1 MAADFAAKPRIVA
14 AGKQEESMKV
24 PEANRGGRAET
35 AGASRFVYGF
45 LEDPGIDDVRGLLG
59 GKGAGVRDMRKLG
72 FLVPEGF
79 TITTEACTHYIGS
92 GELPEGLMD
101 DVKSHMALVEEA
113 TDRGF
118 GSSENPLL
126 VSVRSGAPVSMP
138 GMMDTVLNLGL
149 NDEAVRGL
157 AERTGDER
165 FAYDSY
171 RRFIQAFGEI
181 VLKVPGHLFEEAID
195 EAKGRRGVEAD
206 TELSAE
212 DLKELTDRFKS
223 IISERSEDEFPEDP
237 VKQLELAIKAVFDS
251 WLGARAAAYRR
262 EYGIPETLGTAVTVQ
277 RMVFGNMGET
287 SATGVA
293 FTRNPATGEHG
304 VFGEFLLNAQGE
316 DVVAGIRTP
325 RPLREMERVLPNA
338 YQQFLDTAG
347 KLEREFRDMQDVEFT
362 VEQDRL
368 YMLQTRSGKRTGAAA
383 LKIARDMAEAGLI
396 SHDEAIMRV
405 EPASLDQLL
414 HPRVDPQAE
423 LEVLARG
430 LPASPGAATGKVV
443 LNAPE
448 AKERAE
454 AGEAVL
460 LVRRETH
467 PDDVEGMIAA
477 KGVLTAFGGM
487 TSHAAV
493 VARGMGK
500 PAVTG
505 CSALKI
511 DLARG
516 ELEIGGRRIAAGEV
530 LTIDGTDG
538 RVIRGDVPLV
548 EPTPSED
555 FEVLLHWADEART
568 LGVRA
573 NADTP
578 EDARRSR
585 ELGAEGVG
593 LCRTEHMFMEGERLQ
608 IMREMILSE
617 SDDALKEALVK
628 LEPMQRED
636 FEGIF
641 SAMDGLPVTVR
652 LLDPPLHEFLPDSK
666 DLAKEIAER
675 EGRGEDATELR
686 RQLRV
691 AESLEERNPM
701 LGLRGCRL
709 GLLRPDVYL
718 MQARAIAQAA
728 REVREAGGEPVVEI
742 MIPLVG
748 FSSELR
754 KMRDLIEV
762 ELAGES
768 LPIGTMIELPRA
780 CAVAGEIARVAD
792 FFSFGTND
800 LTQMVCGISRDDAE
814 EKFLSQYLE
823 SGLLQDNPFETIDQ
837 EGVGELVEMA
847 SERGREANPR
857 LKLGVCGEHGGDPES
872 VSFFHEV
879 GLDYVSCSPFRV
891 PGARLAAAQAAVSQP
906 GRT

>member
-1 MAADFAAKPRIVA
+1 MN
-14 AGKQEESMKV
+14 V
-24 PEANRGGRAET
+24 PEADREGRGEAASAEK
-35 AGASRFVYGF
+35 FVYGF
-45 LEDPGIDDVRGLLG
+45 LEDSGIDDVRSLLG
-59 GKGAGVRDMRKLG
+59 GKGAGIREMRKLG
-72 FLVPEGF
+72 FPVPEGF
-79 TITTEACTHYIGS
+79 TITTEACAFYMES

-101 DVKSHMALVEEA
+101 EVKIHMALIEEA
-113 TDRGF
+113 ADRAF
-118 GSSENPLL
+118 GGSVNPLL

-149 NDEAVRGL
+149 NDETVRGL

-165 FAYDSY
+165 FAYDTY

-181 VLKVPGHLFEEAID
+181 VLKVPGHLFEEAI
-195 EAKGRRGVEAD
+195 EEVKSRRGVEAD
-206 TELSAE
+206 SELYA
-212 DLKELTDRFKS
+212 DDFKELTDRFKA
-223 IISERSEDEFPEDP
+223 IIDDRSEEEFPEAP

-251 WLGARAAAYRR
+251 WLGTRAAAYRR
-262 EYGIPETLGTAVTVQ
+262 EYGIPEALGTAVTVQ

-293 FTRNPATGEHG
+293 FTRNPATGEQNI
-304 VFGEFLLNAQGE
+304 FGEFLLNAQGE

-338 YQQFLDTAG
+338 YQQFLETAG
-347 KLEREFRDMQDVEFT
+347 KLEREFRDMQDIEFT
-362 VEQDRL
+362 VEQDKL
-368 YMLQTRSGKRTGAAA
+368 YMLQTRGGKRTGVAA
-383 LKIARDMAEAGLI
+383 LKIARDMAEEGLI

-405 EPASLDQLL
+405 EPGALDQLL

-423 LEVLARG
+423 FEVLAKG
-430 LPASPGAATGKVV
+430 LPASPGAATGKIV
-443 LNAPE
+443 LTATE

-460 LVRRETH
+460 LVRRETN

-505 CSALKI
+505 CSALKT

-516 ELEIGGRRIAAGEV
+516 VLEIDGKMVKAGEV

-538 RVIRGDVPLV
+538 SIILGDVPLV
-548 EPTPSED
+548 EPTPSDD
-555 FEVLLHWADEART
+555 FEVLLRWADEART

-578 EDARRSR
+578 EEARQAR

-593 LCRTEHMFMEGERLQ
+593 LCRTEHMFMEEGRLQ
-608 IMREMILSE
+608 IVREMILSE
-617 SDDALKEALVK
+617 SDEPLKEALVK

-675 EGRGEDATELR
+675 EGRGEDAGELR

-728 REVREAGGEPVVEI
+728 RAVREAGGEPVVEI

-748 FSSELR
+748 FPSELR
-754 KMRDLIEV
+754 KMRDLLEV
-762 ELAGES
+762 ELGAES
-768 LPIGTMIELPRA
+768 MPIGTMIELPRA

-814 EKFLSQYLE
+814 EKFLSQYLQ
-823 SGLLQDNPFETIDQ
+823 SGLLQDNPFETLDRD
-837 EGVGELVEMA
+837 GVGELVQMA
-847 SERGREANPR
+847 CERGRGANPH
-857 LKLGVCGEHGGDPES
+857 LKLGVCGEHGGDPKS

-891 PGARLAAAQAAVSQP
+891 PGARLAAAQAALH
-906 GRT
+906 